1 MCLYSITF
9 YVVSVAL
16 LTIQMESVILC
27 KRQEFIGLKII
38 FFVQM
43 EVEFTV
49 KRTLFALLFFALLSC
64 IK

>member
-1 MCLYSITF
+1 MNVSLQITF

-16 LTIQMESVILC
+16 LTVQMKSVILC
-27 KRQEFIGLKII
+27 KRQEFIGLKIT
-38 FFVQM
+38 FLVQM

-49 KRTLFALLFFALLSC
+49 KRTLLALLSC